1 MANLLAQDPVY
12 ITLADFRDTT
22 TNSDLANAL
31 VVNDETLEGIIYN
44 AQHIV
49 DDYIQ
54 RYGTKYDID
63 QHYIFPIDVDWTST
77 LPENISIATV
87 YVGET
92 LYTSN
97 SWGVAT
103 WPIKTIKSWPR
114 TVEYFEKGVDVTP
127 YISVQAQRILDEYRN
142 DFFYQNV

>member
-63 QHYIFPIDVDWTST
+63 QHYIFPIDVD
-77 LPENISIATV
+77 
-87 YVGET
+87 
-92 LYTSN
+92 
-97 SWGVAT
+97 
-103 WPIKTIKSWPR
+103 
-114 TVEYFEKGVDVTP
+114 
-127 YISVQAQRILDEYRN
+127 
-142 DFFYQNV
+142 